1 MAVDNAKFSMMDGW
15 MLRAAA
21 IFVVVANVKT
31 KFKAWF

>member
-1 MAVDNAKFSMMDGW
+1 MAVDKAKSRIIEGW
-15 MLRAAA
+15 TLRAAA